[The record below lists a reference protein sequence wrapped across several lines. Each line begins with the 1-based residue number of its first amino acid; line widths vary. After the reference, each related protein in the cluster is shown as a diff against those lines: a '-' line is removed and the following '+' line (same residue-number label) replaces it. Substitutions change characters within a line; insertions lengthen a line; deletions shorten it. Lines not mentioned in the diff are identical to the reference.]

1 MKKSS
6 SRGTQLSHVKESPI
20 SIDFDMKHLKD
31 RESNASSEHG
41 ISSSSPSM
49 RHNSE
54 SQTVLQM
61 TYMDEK
67 ATNFVVGSKKRE
79 KFGIFRNLRRRI
91 RSLSRKTEEN
101 EKDLEEQNDAPK
113 TKSPG
118 KRPKQSGKCRLNL
131 CSKPSNSNSSH
142 STESLDMNLHLQ
154 RKLDDGFWSN
164 RDRTDSS
171 CKKEK
176 SSCGSKDISKFQTDC
191 FVKCSCDSGGSGAEN
206 RSECRKC
213 HKISNVSSPF
223 QKSRIEISVLC
234 HTNGI
239 NTSST
244 PTVHYRDCNTSVS
257 DSAIIKEA
265 PKTWSLTHELF
276 RLSKFG
282 WYWGPITRREA
293 ERKLNGQPD
302 GAFLVRDSSDER
314 YLLSLSFRS
323 YGRTLHTRIEHCN
336 GKFIFDAQPDTEG
349 YPSIVDLIENS
360 MNDPQ
365 TGICSYS
372 RRGSPSP
379 PIYPVRLTKP
389 VSRFTQVRSL
399 QYMCRFVIRQ
409 YTRYDHIQMLP
420 LPKKLKGWIGE
431 NQY

>member
-1 MKKSS
+1 MKKTVYT
-6 SRGTQLSHVKESPI
+6 GVQLS
-20 SIDFDMKHLKD
+20 FQG
-31 RESNASSEHG
+31 ESNVDDNLSFGCETAVTVRDRMPNMRGNNESLS
-41 ISSSSPSM
+41 ISSLNTNDENTLQQNV
-49 RHNSE
+49 HNKKK
-54 SQTVLQM
+54 
-61 TYMDEK
+61 EK
-67 ATNFVVGSKKRE
+67 IGL
-79 KFGIFRNLRRRI
+79 FRKLRRRI
-91 RSLSRKTEEN
+91 QSNFNRKSLDEE
-101 EKDLEEQNDAPK
+101 KCSEEADSNPSCGK
-113 TKSPG
+113 SKSPS
-118 KRPKQSGKCRLNL
+118 KKQKQAAKCRITL
-131 CSKPSNSNSSH
+131 CSKPSNSNSSQ
-142 STESLDMNLHLQ
+142 STESLDLNLHLH
-154 RKLDDGFWSN
+154 RKLDDSIWSN
-164 RDRTDSS
+164 KDKKDGATSKEKPS
-171 CKKEK
+171 CK
-176 SSCGSKDISKFQTDC
+176 SKDISAFQSSQTCPCMLNRAQPSCKDC
-191 FVKCSCDSGGSGAEN
+191 G
-206 RSECRKC
+206 
-213 HKISNVSSPF
+213 KISNMSPKVTTNRF
-223 QKSRIEISVLC
+223 EITAMC
-234 HTNGI
+234 HSNGI
-239 NTSST
+239 NTLSSSA
-244 PTVHYRDCNTSVS
+244 VHIQDYKSS
-257 DSAIIKEA
+257 IPEGAIMNEV

-323 YGRTLHTRIEHCN
+323 YGKTLHTRIEHCN

-409 YTRYDHIQMLP
+409 YTRYDHIQQLP

>member
-1 MKKSS
+1 MRKTDDSI
-6 SRGTQLSHVKESPI
+6 TQLSHSDINHVCENVTDNDFGMTTQMNMLGMRSQNESF
-20 SIDFDMKHLKD
+20 S
-31 RESNASSEHG
+31 
-41 ISSSSPSM
+41 ISSLGVVEDISAQQ
-49 RHNSE
+49 N
-54 SQTVLQM
+54 VNNKKK
-61 TYMDEK
+61 EK
-67 ATNFVVGSKKRE
+67 LGL
-79 KFGIFRNLRRRI
+79 FRKLRRRLQNLN
-91 RSLSRKTEEN
+91 RKSVESDNNEEEGSALKSKSASRK
-101 EKDLEEQNDAPK
+101 EKQAA
-113 TKSPG
+113 
-118 KRPKQSGKCRLNL
+118 KCRINL
-131 CSKPSNSNSSH
+131 CSKPSNSNSSQ
-142 STESLDMNLHLQ
+142 SNESLDLNLHLH
-154 RKLDDGFWSN
+154 RKLDENIWSN
-164 RDRTDSS
+164 KDKKDGASA
-171 CKKEK
+171 KEK
-176 SSCGSKDISKFQTDC
+176 PSYKSKDISAFKTETTCPCVMSRNAHTSCRDC
-191 FVKCSCDSGGSGAEN
+191 G
-206 RSECRKC
+206 
-213 HKISNVSSPF
+213 KISNTSPRDMSNRFEITAVCHSNGVSP
-223 QKSRIEISVLC
+223 
-234 HTNGI
+234 G
-239 NTSST
+239 TSSAT
-244 PTVHYRDCNTSVS
+244 HIHDYKNVIPHG
-257 DSAIIKEA
+257 AIMSEV

-323 YGRTLHTRIEHCN
+323 YGKTLHTRIEHCN

-409 YTRYDHIQMLP
+409 YTRYDHIQQLP

>member
-1 MKKSS
+1 MMPNM
-6 SRGTQLSHVKESPI
+6 RGNNESLS
-20 SIDFDMKHLKD
+20 
-31 RESNASSEHG
+31 
-41 ISSSSPSM
+41 ISSLNHVDDSSVQ
-49 RHNSE
+49 
-54 SQTVLQM
+54 QTANIKKK
-61 TYMDEK
+61 EK
-67 ATNFVVGSKKRE
+67 I
-79 KFGIFRNLRRRI
+79 GIFRKLRRRLQSNFN
-91 RSLSRKTEEN
+91 RKSSLDSEKHVEEV
-101 EKDLEEQNDAPK
+101 EPLPVCGKS
-113 TKSPG
+113 KSPN
-118 KRPKQSGKCRLNL
+118 KKQKQGAKCHISL
-131 CSKPSNSNSSH
+131 CSKPSNSNSSQ
-142 STESLDMNLHLQ
+142 STESLDLNLHLH
-154 RKLDDGFWSN
+154 RKLDDSIWSN
-164 RDRTDSS
+164 KDRKDGACYKEKPS
-171 CKKEK
+171 CK
-176 SSCGSKDISKFQTDC
+176 SKDISAFQASQT
-191 FVKCSCDSGGSGAEN
+191 CSCCVT
-206 RSECRKC
+206 RSSQSCKECV
-213 HKISNVSSPF
+213 KISNNRMSPSVGSNRFEITAMCHSNAINSSSSSAVHIQDYKNSIPGGAILNEVP
-223 QKSRIEISVLC
+223 KS
-234 HTNGI
+234 
-239 NTSST
+239 
-244 PTVHYRDCNTSVS
+244 
-257 DSAIIKEA
+257 
-265 PKTWSLTHELF
+265 WSLTHELF

-323 YGRTLHTRIEHCN
+323 YGKTLHTRIEHCN

-365 TGICSYS
+365 TGICSNL

-409 YTRYDHIQMLP
+409 YTRYDHIQQLP

>member
-1 MKKSS
+1 MKK
-6 SRGTQLSHVKESPI
+6 TAFTDLQLSFHGERDIDENLSFSGETEVNIRDRMPNMTGNNESL
-20 SIDFDMKHLKD
+20 S
-31 RESNASSEHG
+31 
-41 ISSSSPSM
+41 ISSVSHSDE
-49 RHNSE
+49 NS
-54 SQTVLQM
+54 LQQNVNNKKK
-61 TYMDEK
+61 EK
-67 ATNFVVGSKKRE
+67 IGL
-79 KFGIFRNLRRRI
+79 FRKLRRRLK
-91 RSLSRKTEEN
+91 SNFNRKSVDDKCVEADPN
-101 EKDLEEQNDAPK
+101 LMCAKS
-113 TKSPG
+113 KSPS
-118 KRPKQSGKCRLNL
+118 KKQKQAAKCRITL
-131 CSKPSNSNSSH
+131 CSKPSNSNSSQ
-142 STESLDMNLHLQ
+142 STESLDLNLHLH
-154 RKLDDGFWSN
+154 RKLDDSIWSN
-164 RDRTDSS
+164 KDKRDGATSKEKPS
-171 CKKEK
+171 CK
-176 SSCGSKDISKFQTDC
+176 SKDISAFQSSQT
-191 FVKCSCDSGGSGAEN
+191 CSCVLN
-206 RSECRKC
+206 RAQQSKDFG
-213 HKISNVSSPF
+213 KISNMSPKVTTNCF
-223 QKSRIEISVLC
+223 EITAMC
-234 HTNGI
+234 HSNGI
-239 NTSST
+239 NSIST
-244 PTVHYRDCNTSVS
+244 NAHNNQEYKRSIPEG
-257 DSAIIKEA
+257 AIMNEA

-323 YGRTLHTRIEHCN
+323 YGKTLHTRIEHCN

-409 YTRYDHIQMLP
+409 YTRYDHIQQLP

>member
-1 MKKSS
+1 MSDF
-6 SRGTQLSHVKESPI
+6 SP
-20 SIDFDMKHLKD
+20 
-31 RESNASSEHG
+31 N
-41 ISSSSPSM
+41 
-49 RHNSE
+49 E
-54 SQTVLQM
+54 SQTMSQVNHAEEISTIQSVA
-61 TYMDEK
+61 EK
-67 ATNFVVGSKKRE
+67 KKE
-79 KFGIFRNLRRRI
+79 KIGLFRKLRRRLQ
-91 RSLSRKTEEN
+91 SNFNRKSIDD
-101 EKDLEEQNDAPK
+101 KSFVISK
-113 TKSPG
+113 TKSPSQ
-118 KRPKQSGKCRLNL
+118 KQKHNSKCRINL
-131 CSKPSNSNSSH
+131 CSKPSNSNSSQ
-142 STESLDMNLHLQ
+142 SAESLDLNILQ
-154 RKLDDGFWSN
+154 RKLDENIWPNKDKHDGAFG
-164 RDRTDSS
+164 REKPS
-171 CKKEK
+171 CK
-176 SSCGSKDISKFQTDC
+176 SKDISAFQSSHSS
-191 FVKCSCDSGGSGAEN
+191 CSCSALADSKDL
-206 RSECRKC
+206 R
-213 HKISNVSSPF
+213 KISNMPSKKTSTTF
-223 QKSRIEISVLC
+223 EIPVLC
-234 HTNGI
+234 HVNGI
-239 NTSST
+239 QRN
-244 PTVHYRDCNTSVS
+244 SVS
-257 DSAIIKEA
+257 ATVTVDCDYKTSIPDGAVVKEV
-265 PKTWSLTHELF
+265 PKMWSLTHELF

-323 YGRTLHTRIEHCN
+323 YGKTLHTRIEHCN

-409 YTRYDHIQMLP
+409 YTRYDHIQLLP

>member
-1 MKKSS
+1 MSNMRRS
-6 SRGTQLSHVKESPI
+6 
-20 SIDFDMKHLKD
+20 
-31 RESNASSEHG
+31 RESLSISQINCADEIASGQNAG
-41 ISSSSPSM
+41 
-49 RHNSE
+49 
-54 SQTVLQM
+54 
-61 TYMDEK
+61 DKKKEK
-67 ATNFVVGSKKRE
+67 M
-79 KFGIFRNLRRRI
+79 GIFRKLRRRLQ
-91 RSLSRKTEEN
+91 SNFNRKTIDG
-101 EKDLEEQNDAPK
+101 EKSQNCVKD
-113 TKSPG
+113 KSPH
-118 KRPKQSGKCRLNL
+118 KKPKQNNKCRINL
-131 CSKPSNSNSSH
+131 CSKPSNSNSSQ
-142 STESLDMNLHLQ
+142 SAESLDLNVLQ
-154 RKLDDGFWSN
+154 RKLADENMWQNKDGAN
-164 RDRTDSS
+164 GKEKAS
-171 CKKEK
+171 CK
-176 SSCGSKDISKFQTDC
+176 SKDISAFQPSNTLC
-191 FVKCSCDSGGSGAEN
+191 ACGMSSDSRDSRKITNMSPSIMTSNRFEITALCHPVSNGVTMNQRGGSNVHFHGYAQPVVLDGALTAE
-206 RSECRKC
+206 
-213 HKISNVSSPF
+213 
-223 QKSRIEISVLC
+223 
-234 HTNGI
+234 G
-239 NTSST
+239 
-244 PTVHYRDCNTSVS
+244 
-257 DSAIIKEA
+257 

-323 YGRTLHTRIEHCN
+323 YGKTLHTRIEHCN

-409 YTRYDHIQMLP
+409 YTRYDHIQQLP